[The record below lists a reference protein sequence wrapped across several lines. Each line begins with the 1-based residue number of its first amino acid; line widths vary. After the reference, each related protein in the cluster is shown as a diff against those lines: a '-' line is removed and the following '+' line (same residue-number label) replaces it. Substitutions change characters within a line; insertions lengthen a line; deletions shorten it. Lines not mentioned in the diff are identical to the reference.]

1 MTNDNNKKENE
12 KNNKLL
18 DHEFDG
24 IKEYD
29 NPTSFWFQILFY
41 WTIIFS
47 AIYLF
52 YYHIYKNGHPL
63 KDEYLAS
70 VGQNNSNPNNG
81 NGDFNYAQN
90 LTNKEMIELGK
101 QAYDT
106 NCASCHGL
114 QGQGGVGPNLV
125 DDYWIVDNTY
135 SAVEKVIDVGVPEKG
150 MPGWKTILGD
160 KKVKALVVYIA
171 SIQGANPPNPKKP
184 EGKEGKLH

>member
-1 MTNDNNKKENE
+1 MTNE
-12 KNNKLL
+12 KNEKNKKLL

-29 NPTSFWFQILFY
+29 NPIPIWFQIIFY
-41 WTIIFS
+41 GTILFS

-52 YYHIYKNGHPL
+52 YYHIYKAGHPL

-70 VGQNNSNPNNG
+70 VGQNNAPGSGSGGG
-81 NGDFNYAQN
+81 NGEFNYAQN
-90 LTNKEMIELGK
+90 LTNKEMLEQGK
-101 QAYDT
+101 LAYDT

-125 DDYWIVDNTY
+125 DDFWIVDNTY
-135 SAVEKVIDVGVPEKG
+135 QAVEKVIDVGTPEKG
-150 MPGWKTILGD
+150 MPGWKAILGE
-160 KKVKALVVYIA
+160 KKIKALVVYIA
-171 SIQGANPPNPKKP
+171 SLQGLNPPNPKKP